1 MAVQSS
7 FFRLITNDIMQ
18 PKSISPR
25 IGHPR
30 NAKFKPITFRK
41 HINHGLTKVQN

>member
-7 FFRLITNDIMQ
+7 FFRLITNYAMD

-25 IGHPR
+25 R
-30 NAKFKPITFRK
+30 SSRPINQKYIPATFRK
-41 HINHGLTKVQN
+41 RRENK